1 MPLRRYALVSLAL
14 LTACTGVG
22 TKSPPACNALTYA
35 DAPYIVCT
43 FDTATTDIRL
53 FLDDENGAP
62 YGQFDTLNTALEED
76 GKTLL
81 FAMNAGMYHA
91 DRSPVGL
98 YIENGIELQ
107 SANTNDGPGNFHLK
121 PNGVFYLGA
130 GEAGVMETE
139 AFLASD
145 LKPEY
150 ATQSGPMLVVDGA
163 IHPVFNP
170 DSTSRKRRNG
180 VGVSEDGR
188 RIIFAISDIPVTFHA
203 FATIFRD
210 ELQTKNALF
219 LDGNVSKIYTIDEAR
234 NEQGLD
240 MGPIVAVME

>member
-1 MPLRRYALVSLAL
+1 MPFRRYALACLAL

-22 TKSPPACNALTYA
+22 TKSPPACKALTYA
-35 DAPYIVCT
+35 GAPYIVCT
-43 FDTATTDIRL
+43 FDTAKADIRL
-53 FLDDENGAP
+53 FLDDENGTP
-62 YGQFDTLNTALEED
+62 YGQFDTLNAALEVED
-76 GKTLL
+76 ETLR

-98 YIENGIELQ
+98 YIENGKELQ
-107 SANTNDGPGNFHLK
+107 PANTNDGPGNFHLK

-130 GEAGVMETE
+130 DEAGVMETT
-139 AFLASD
+139 AFLAAD
-145 LKPEY
+145 LTPDY
-150 ATQSGPMLVVDGA
+150 ATQSGPMLVIDGA

-170 DSTSRKRRNG
+170 DSLSRKRRNG
-180 VGVSEDGR
+180 VGVTADGA
-188 RIIFAISDIPVTFHA
+188 RIIFVISDIPVTFHA
-203 FATIFRD
+203 FATLFRD